1 MAEAGNP
8 NIDILIKTVNLLGPL
23 ADEMVFIGGCAT
35 GLLLSD
41 PAAPPIRV
49 TEDVDV
55 IVEVTTLTGYHRLS
69 EQLRKRGFREDLGT
83 EAPICRWKASGSVL
97 DVMPTNPK
105 ILGFGNQWFGPA
117 LQTAI
122 TMELFPKRSIRL
134 VTGPYFLATKLEA
147 FEGRGKGDYLLSH
160 DMEDI
165 IVIVDGRSELIDEIR
180 GSRKNLKT
188 YLSDK
193 FAALLK
199 DPKFIDALP
208 GHLPPDMAS
217 QARLPLLMERIQ
229 EIVQATTKFPRTSG
243 E

>member
-1 MAEAGNP
+1 MGKARNP

-23 ADEMVFIGGCAT
+23 ADEMVFLGGCAT

-49 TEDVDV
+49 TKDVDV

-69 EQLRKRGFREDLGT
+69 EQLRERGFREDLST
-83 EAPICRWKASGSVL
+83 EAPICRWKAEGSVL
-97 DVMPTNPK
+97 DVMPTNPQ

-117 LQTAI
+117 LQAAI
-122 TMELFPKRSIRL
+122 FMELFPKRLIRL
-134 VTGPYFLATKLEA
+134 VTGPYFLATKFEA

-160 DMEDI
+160 DLEDI
-165 IVIVDGRSELIDEIR
+165 IVLVDGRSELIDEIR
-180 GSRKNLKT
+180 ESIKNLRT
-188 YLSDK
+188 YLSDR
-193 FAALLK
+193 FTALLN

-217 QARLPLLMERIQ
+217 QARLPLLLERIRKIMQ
-229 EIVQATTKFPRTSG
+229 VAT
-243 E
+243 